1 MNADMKRERRDGLYL
16 RGGVWWM
23 SYTINGKRL
32 RESTEYSDRKA
43 ASLVLAKVQVAVK
56 EGKWFGKVKEVKT
69 SFPAA
74 IEDFLNLYSKQRKVS
89 WTDDETVLKR
99 FSKFLGPEVCLQ
111 DVDRLKVEQFQNHL
125 LSKGLTKARVNRYTA
140 SLKCFF
146 NRCIDWGKLKANP
159 VKGIKLYAESMRVRY
174 LEMGQIQALLEV
186 CSPRMRPIVLTA
198 LLTGLRKSD
207 IFKMRWQDIDFENRK
222 INIHQSK
229 TGNPITIN
237 MSKALA
243 AMLKEIPQDVDCPYV
258 FSFRGKQLNDFGWTR
273 GDFLAA
279 TQAAGL
285 TDFRFHDLRH
295 TFATQQRFLGKD
307 LTVVKE
313 LLGHKSIRM
322 TMRYAHVKP
331 VELEEAVD
339 QLGEKIMEKV
349 GQNQR
354 SLVTFKSQSASEGP
368 RENLTP
374 SRNESIS
381 QSNELAL
388 KLQSNPI
395 HQTVNLTGYALRRF
409 ESFPQHHFFPAF

>member
-1 MNADMKRERRDGLYL
+1 MTEDMSKRDGLYL

-43 ASLVLAKVQVAVK
+43 AYLVLAKVQVAVK

-69 SFPAA
+69 PMPEA
-74 IEDFLNLYSKQRKVS
+74 IAEFMTLYSKQRKVS
-89 WTDDETVLKR
+89 WTDDEAMLKR
-99 FSKFLGPEVCLQ
+99 FAEFLGPSVYLQ

-125 LSKGLTKARVNRYTA
+125 LLKGLSKARINRYTA

-146 NRCIDWGKLKANP
+146 NRCIDWGKLKTNP
-159 VKGIKLYAESMRVRY
+159 VKGIKMYPEGMRVRY
-174 LEMGQIQALLEV
+174 LEMGQIQTLLEE
-186 CSPRMRPIVLTA
+186 CSARLRPIVLTA

-229 TGNPITIN
+229 TGSPITIN

-243 AMLKEIPQDVDCPYV
+243 AILKEVPQNADCPYV

-279 TQAAGL
+279 TQAASL

-349 GQNQR
+349 R
-354 SLVTFKSQSASEGP
+354 ESSCSLVTFKSQSTSEEERG
-368 RENLTP
+368 NLTP
-374 SRNESIS
+374 SRNDAKLET
-381 QSNELAL
+381 NELAL
-388 KLQSNPI
+388 KLQANPMQ
-395 HQTVNLTGYALRRF
+395 QTVNLPGFPVRRF
-409 ESFPQHHFFPAF
+409 ESYPGHHRLSLF